1 MSFSRRQ
8 KLKLLGKLDK
18 AQRHVVHLRAKLDKC
33 RGKQVVRVAD
43 VAKCARLRAKEE
55 RLSGKLASVL
65 FEMQDEW
72 RAMVQMF
79 DASDLPVLAAR
90 YGMVRLLELDR
101 VKPFFETAYFPADEP
116 PIIEAAIHGHLNCVK
131 FLANNNVNINRT
143 SKHGQTALHVAA
155 AAHNLEILLF
165 LLSQPNID
173 VHARDSN
180 YRTALDVARHHSTIN
195 GDKYGFYANCIL
207 ALEAKSTA
215 APVAAPPVL
224 APSTADVAQVVLET
238 PEAGGT
244 TCITCTERQ
253 RDTVF
258 VPCGHRVLCLTCVG
272 SLTSRRRPL
281 CRASIREFMRT
292 YDS

>member
-18 AQRHVVHLRAKLDKC
+18 SQRHVV
-33 RGKQVVRVAD
+33 RVAE
-43 VAKCARLRAKEE
+43 VAKC
-55 RLSGKLASVL
+55 
-65 FEMQDEW
+65 
-72 RAMVQMF
+72 
-79 DASDLPVLAAR
+79 
-90 YGMVRLLELDR
+90 
-101 VKPFFETAYFPADEP
+101 
-116 PIIEAAIHGHLNCVK
+116 
-131 FLANNNVNINRT
+131 
-143 SKHGQTALHVAA
+143 ALHVAA

-173 VHARDSN
+173 VHARDLN
-180 YRTALDVARHHSTIN
+180 YRTALDVARQHSTTN

-224 APSTADVAQVVLET
+224 ATSTDVAQVVLET

-244 TCITCTERQ
+244 TWITCTERQ
-253 RDTVF
+253 RDAVF

-272 SLTSRRRPL
+272 SLSSRRCPL